1 MNDKIT
7 NEMKRFL
14 NYLVKVFTWKTY
26 ASELQ
31 TKLNKQHARSFGW
44 YVLNGHEYIGETRG
58 ELPLKDMQSL
68 IKRWAVKL

>member
-1 MNDKIT
+1 M
-7 NEMKRFL
+7 
-14 NYLVKVFTWKTY
+14 VKVFTWKTY

-31 TKLNKQHARSFGW
+31 MQLNKQHARSFGW